1 MARQPDAV
9 ARNAFKEAGMLKNS
23 RRIAA
28 ILLLGVLVLMNVLT
42 VLGDDTPGNIHGIVF
57 IDEDGDGEYDPGEP
71 VLEGVTVELTNGEIT
86 LAVMTDGDGFFV
98 FSVEPGVWQ
107 GVIYPPQ
114 GYVVINDA
122 TREVVIESEGS
133 LEAVLDFGLIPETI
147 SEQGGAGNVDT
158 PQEVEVESESTQ
170 SAPGGE
176 VETDFYDGESPVLE
190 VVQGENTVQDDSQ
203 VGSQGMI
210 LPESGF
216 PVPLKWILVILV
228 VVILVGGAS
237 LIFLGRRLQR

>member
-1 MARQPDAV
+1 MS
-9 ARNAFKEAGMLKNS
+9 KNC
-23 RRIAA
+23 RWIAA
-28 ILLLGVLVLMNVLT
+28 MLLLGVSVLVNVFT
-42 VLGDDTPGNIHGIVF
+42 ALGDEAPGNIHGMVF
-57 IDEDGDGEYDPGEP
+57 VDEDGDGEFDPGEP
-71 VLEGVTVELTNGEIT
+71 VLEGVTVELTNGEIILT
-86 LAVMTDGDGFFV
+86 VMTDGEGVFT

-133 LEAVLDFGLIPETI
+133 LEAVLNFGLMPEAI
-147 SEQGGAGNVDT
+147 NEEGGAENVDT
-158 PQEVEVESESTQ
+158 PQEVEVESEPTQ
-170 SAPGGE
+170 SAPGDE
-176 VETDFYDGESPVLE
+176 VQTDFYDGETPVLE
-190 VVQGENTVQDDSQ
+190 TVQGVSEIQDDSR
-203 VGSQGMI
+203 VDSQGMI

-216 PVPLKWILVILV
+216 PVPVKWILVILV

>member
-1 MARQPDAV
+1 
-9 ARNAFKEAGMLKNS
+9 MLKNS
-23 RRIAA
+23 GRIAA
-28 ILLLGVLVLMNVLT
+28 ILLLGVLVLVNVFT
-42 VLGDDTPGNIHGIVF
+42 VLGDETPGNIHGVVF

-86 LAVMTDGDGFFV
+86 LTVMTDGEGVFT

-122 TREVVIESEGS
+122 TREVVMESEGS
-133 LEAVLDFGLIPETI
+133 LEAVLNFGLMPETI
-147 SEQGGAGNVDT
+147 NEEGGGENVDT
-158 PQEVEVESESTQ
+158 SQELEVEPTQ
-170 SAPGGE
+170 SAPGDE
-176 VETDFYDGESPVLE
+176 VQTDFYDGESPILE
-190 VVQGENTVQDDSQ
+190 TVQGVSEIQDDSQ
-203 VGSQGMI
+203 VNSQGMI

-216 PVPLKWILVILV
+216 PVPVKWILVILV
-228 VVILVGGAS
+228 VAILVGGAS

>member
-1 MARQPDAV
+1 
-9 ARNAFKEAGMLKNS
+9 MLKNS
-23 RRIAA
+23 GRIAA
-28 ILLLGVLVLMNVLT
+28 ILLLGVLVLVNVFT
-42 VLGDDTPGNIHGIVF
+42 VLGDETPGNIHGVVF

-86 LAVMTDGDGFFV
+86 LTVMTDGEGFFT

-122 TREVVIESEGS
+122 TREVVMESEGS
-133 LEAVLDFGLIPETI
+133 LEAVLNFGLMPETI
-147 SEQGGAGNVDT
+147 NEEGGGENVDT
-158 PQEVEVESESTQ
+158 SQELEVEPTQ
-170 SAPGGE
+170 SAPGDE
-176 VETDFYDGESPVLE
+176 VQTDFYDGESPILE
-190 VVQGENTVQDDSQ
+190 AAQVGSETQDDSQ
-203 VGSQGMI
+203 VGSDGRI

-216 PVPLKWILVILV
+216 PVPLKWVLVILV